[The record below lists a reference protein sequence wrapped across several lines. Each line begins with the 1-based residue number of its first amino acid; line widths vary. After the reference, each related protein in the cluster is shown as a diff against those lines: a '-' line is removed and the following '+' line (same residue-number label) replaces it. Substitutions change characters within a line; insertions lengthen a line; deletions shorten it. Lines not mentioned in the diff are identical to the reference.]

1 MAKKTLYLGVILI
14 GGYALYRLYKKRN
27 QETYRSGTI
36 EYVYEKPQN
45 ND

>member
-1 MAKKTLYLGVILI
+1 MAKKALYLGVILI

>member
-1 MAKKTLYLGVILI
+1 MAKKALYLGVILI

-27 QETYRSGTI
+27 QETYRSGRI